1 MITALSCRAI
11 EMENRNKLI
20 ELQDQFDGKQGDL
33 VAPHRIFVKK
43 GVLTKV
49 CRSKDKKVI
58 IDLLTSFHHPLIIH
72 YLLRGIVHFLF
83 V

>member
-1 MITALSCRAI
+1 MSCAMHHWLGGVII

-43 GVLTKV
+43 GILTKI
-49 CRSKDKKVI
+49 CRSKDKKVC
-58 IDLLTSFHHPLIIH
+58 LHHCIH
-72 YLLRGIVHFLF
+72 YL
-83 V
+83 